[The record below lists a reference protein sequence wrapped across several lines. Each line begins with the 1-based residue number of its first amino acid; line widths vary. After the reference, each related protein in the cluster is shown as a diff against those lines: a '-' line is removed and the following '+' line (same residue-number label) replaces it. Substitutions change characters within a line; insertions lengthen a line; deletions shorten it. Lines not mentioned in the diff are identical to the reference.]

1 MLELKNIT
9 LKWISPV
16 EKILIENLNIKI
28 ENSEILCVFGES
40 GVGKSSLIN
49 VISGVHDENFSFEG
63 EIRLNGKNLN
73 NTPTEKRKIGLLL
86 QDGTLFPHLT
96 VEQNLFFGMNKSL
109 KRSEKNNLII
119 EYLDKANMSGFQ
131 DRYPNSLSGGQK
143 ARIAC
148 LRAILSEPDALL
160 LDEPFSSLDPTQR
173 DSFRQ
178 FVQNILFHEWVHM
191 EDGEFIGPS
200 KSESWRLFQVYYVPH
215 TKTVFRPGGAFKT
228 LVVACQTNVFF

>member
-28 ENSEILCVFGES
+28 ENGEILCVFGES

-49 VISGVHDENFSFEG
+49 VISGVHDENFGFEG

-143 ARIAC
+143 ARVAC

-160 LDEPFSSLDPTQR
+160 LDEPFSSLDPSQR

-178 FVQNILFHEWVHM
+178 FVIKHVKKANIPCLLVTHDEGDKVIS
-191 EDGEFIGPS
+191 DKTPLNLT
-200 KSESWRLFQVYYVPH
+200 LFQ
-215 TKTVFRPGGAFKT
+215 K
-228 LVVACQTNVFF
+228 

>member
-1 MLELKNIT
+1 LLELKNIT

-28 ENSEILCVFGES
+28 ENGEILCVFGES

-96 VEQNLFFGMNKSL
+96 VEQNLFFGMKKSL

-160 LDEPFSSLDPTQR
+160 LDEPFSSLDPSQR

-178 FVQNILFHEWVHM
+178 FVVKHVKKANIPCLLVTHDEGDKVIS
-191 EDGEFIGPS
+191 DKTPLNLT
-200 KSESWRLFQVYYVPH
+200 LFQ
-215 TKTVFRPGGAFKT
+215 K
-228 LVVACQTNVFF
+228 

>member
-1 MLELKNIT
+1 MLKLKNIT

-16 EKILIENLNIKI
+16 EKILIENLNIEI

-49 VISGVHDENFSFEG
+49 VISGVHEENLSFEG

-73 NTPTEKRKIGLLL
+73 NTPAEKRKIGLLL

-96 VEQNLFFGMNKSL
+96 VEQNLLFGMNKSL
-109 KRSEKNNLII
+109 KRSLKNSLII
-119 EYLDKANMSGFQ
+119 EYLDKANLLGFQ

-178 FVQNILFHEWVHM
+178 FVVKHVKKANIPCLLVTHNEGDKIISDKTPLNLTLFR
-191 EDGEFIGPS
+191 
-200 KSESWRLFQVYYVPH
+200 K
-215 TKTVFRPGGAFKT
+215 
-228 LVVACQTNVFF
+228 